1 MIWLTGLPCSGKTTL
16 GLILVERLRASG
28 KEANLLDGDAV
39 RHLWPDLG
47 FSRED
52 REENIRRIAAMAED
66 LERAGIIANL
76 ELQPAFELQGSFKV
90 GKKYVR
96 SIKYIADFR
105 VTDNDGTVRVID
117 TKGVRTAVFNVKLKM
132 FQLKY
137 PDVIFELWGRDVL
150 KRMQ

>member
-1 MIWLTGLPCSGKTTL
+1 MTRAQAAELLRRAGAPIPAGLAEPS
-16 GLILVERLRASG
+16 ASKFNARK
-28 KEANLLDGDAV
+28 KELDGITFDSTLEADAYTLLKHWERSGV
-39 RHLWPDLG
+39 
-47 FSRED
+47 
-52 REENIRRIAAMAED
+52 IAK
-66 LERAGIIANL
+66 L